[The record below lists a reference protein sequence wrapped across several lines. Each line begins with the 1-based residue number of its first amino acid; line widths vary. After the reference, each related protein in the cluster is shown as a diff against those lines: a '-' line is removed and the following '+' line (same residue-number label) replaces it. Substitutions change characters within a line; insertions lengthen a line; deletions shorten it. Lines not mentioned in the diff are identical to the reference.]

1 MIIGV
6 LAGLLYLV
14 VRPSGDM
21 ASEKVCSSNRATVML
36 AFDAYRSSSGVN
48 RDTYTLQNF
57 IDDKYKDRI
66 NDKEVR
72 CPSGGIYSAGTS
84 NGREAVV
91 CSIHGGDS
99 PGGGDGPGPSG
110 NVIPGTD
117 LFGGDGY

>member
-1 MIIGV
+1 MTW
-6 LAGLLYLV
+6 
-14 VRPSGDM
+14 
-21 ASEKVCSSNRATVML
+21 SEKRHAANRENIMVALDM
-36 AFDAYRSSSGVN
+36 YRFSSGVN

-99 PGGGDGPGPSG
+99 PGGGDGPG
-110 NVIPGTD
+110 
-117 LFGGDGY
+117 GDGPGPQQT